1 MISNILILFFTTLL
15 AGLVAL
21 TIPKIHS
28 KYFYLGL
35 VFSGAF
41 LFSITIVHLLPELF
55 VNQSNPGMIGML
67 ILVGF
72 FMQLLLDFFTSGVE
86 HGHLHMADE
95 HHHHHSSTIIS
106 LLLALCLHALLE
118 GALLGHPSEIHQH
131 HQANGLLLGIVL
143 HKMPA
148 AFALMTVLLCNYKNK
163 WMAVA
168 LLVLFAI
175 TTPLGLWLSTFL
187 GSKDIISSTTLAG
200 IFAIVCGNFL
210 HISTTIFFESSPS
223 HSFNAPKLL
232 VALLG
237 ALLAVSVEFL
247 L

>member
-1 MISNILILFFTTLL
+1 MLLNILILFFTTLL

-21 TIPKIHS
+21 AIPKVSS

-55 VNQSNPGMIGML
+55 VNQPNPGMIGLL
-67 ILVGF
+67 ILIGF

-86 HGHLHMADE
+86 HGHLHLADE

-106 LLLALCLHALLE
+106 LLVALCLHALLE
-118 GALLGHPSEIHQH
+118 GALLGHPSETHQH
-131 HQANGLLLGIVL
+131 HHANGLLLGIVL

-148 AFALMTVLLCNYKNK
+148 AFALMSVLLCNYKNRSI
-163 WMAVA
+163 AVA
-168 LLVLFAI
+168 LLILFAL
-175 TTPLGLWLSTFL
+175 TTPLGLWLSDFL
-187 GSKDIISSTTLAG
+187 GSKEIISSSLLTG
-200 IFAIVCGNFL
+200 IFALVCGNFL

-223 HSFNAPKLL
+223 HSFSAPKLL
-232 VALLG
+232 VAVLG
-237 ALLAVSVEFL
+237 ASLAVSVEFL